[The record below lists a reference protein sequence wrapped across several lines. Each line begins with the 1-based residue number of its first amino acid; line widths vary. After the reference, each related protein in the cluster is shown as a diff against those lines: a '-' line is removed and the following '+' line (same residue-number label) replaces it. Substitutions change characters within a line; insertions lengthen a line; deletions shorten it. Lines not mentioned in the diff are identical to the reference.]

1 MPIQEWSDRILV
13 VELED
18 DPQFSDDI
26 AALMRRLNHAAMDVV
41 ICLAGIKHVNS
52 SNLTQLLRVRTKA
65 VRSERKLRLC
75 GVGDEIWG
83 VMLVTG
89 LDKLFDFSPDVTT
102 GLAALQLTP
111 GN

>member
-1 MPIQEWSDRILV
+1 MAIQEWSDRILV

-18 DPQFSDDI
+18 EPQFSEDI

-41 ICLAGIKHVNS
+41 ISLAGLHHVNS
-52 SNLTQLLRVRTKA
+52 SNLSQLLRVRTKA

-75 GVGDEIWG
+75 GVGDGIWG

-89 LDKLFDFSPDVTT
+89 LDKLFEFSPDVSTA
-102 GLAALQLTP
+102 LAAMQLAP